1 MNDDFVAICAS
12 AIVLVGL
19 IVSAAIGIPKYK
31 VWQADYAGK
40 AKLIEANQ
48 TKQIQITEAKA
59 KKESAV
65 YEAQAEI
72 ERAKGVAQAN
82 QIIGGS
88 LKGNHEYLM
97 YLYIQTMENTQN
109 QVIYVPT
116 EGSLPILEAG
126 RFSRSI
132 K

>member
-1 MNDDFVAICAS
+1 M
-12 AIVLVGL
+12 
-19 IVSAAIGIPKYK
+19 
-31 VWQADYAGK
+31 
-40 AKLIEANQ
+40 IEANQ
-48 TKQIQITEAKA
+48 IKQIQVTEAKA
-59 KKESAV
+59 KKESAI

-72 ERAKGVAQAN
+72 ERAKGVAEAN
-82 QIIGGS
+82 QIIGRS

-97 YLYIQTMENTQN
+97 YLYIQTMENTHN

>member
-1 MNDDFVAICAS
+1 MDDFVAGCIGFM
-12 AIVLVGL
+12 IFVGL
-19 IVSAAIGIPKYK
+19 VISAAFGIPKYL
-31 VWQADYAGK
+31 VWQAEYSGR

-48 TKQIQITEAKA
+48 IKQIQVTEAKA
-59 KKESAV
+59 KKESAT

-82 QIIGGS
+82 QIIGSS
-88 LKGNHEYLM
+88 LRGNHEYLM
-97 YLYIQTMENTQN
+97 YLYIQTMENTHN

-126 RFSRSI
+126 RFSKSI

>member
-1 MNDDFVAICAS
+1 MDDFVTGCITFVV
-12 AIVLVGL
+12 IVGL
-19 IVSAAIGIPKYK
+19 IVGVAFGIPRYQ
-31 VWQADYAGK
+31 VWQAEYSGK

-48 TKQIQITEAKA
+48 TKQIQVTEAKA
-59 KKESAV
+59 KKESAI

-72 ERAKGVAQAN
+72 ERAKGVAEAN

-97 YLYIQTMENTQN
+97 YLYIQTMENTHN

>member
-1 MNDDFVAICAS
+1 MDDFVAGCVSFI
-12 AIVLVGL
+12 L
-19 IVSAAIGIPKYK
+19 IVALVAGAAFGIPRYK
-31 VWQADYAGK
+31 VWQGQYSGK

-48 TKQIQITEAKA
+48 TKQIQVTEAKA
-59 KKESAV
+59 KKESAT

-82 QIIGGS
+82 QIIGSS

>member
-1 MNDDFVAICAS
+1 MDDFVMFITGTV
-12 AIVLVGL
+12 IVVGL
-19 IVSAAIGIPKYK
+19 ILGAAFGIPKYK
-31 VWQADYAGK
+31 VWQADYVGR

-48 TKQIQITEAKA
+48 TKQIQVTEAKA

-65 YEAQAEI
+65 YEAEAEV

-82 QIIGGS
+82 QIIGDS

-97 YLYIQTMENTQN
+97 YLYIQTMENTHN
-109 QVIYVPT
+109 QVVYIPT

-126 RFSRSI
+126 RFNASM
-132 K
+132 KK

>member
-1 MNDDFVAICAS
+1 MDEFIAFIIGTAI
-12 AIVLVGL
+12 IVGL
-19 IVSAAIGIPKYK
+19 ILGAAFGIPKYR
-31 VWQADYAGK
+31 VWQADYAGR

-48 TKQIQITEAKA
+48 TKQIQVTEAKA
-59 KKESAV
+59 KKESAI
-65 YEAQAEI
+65 YEAEAEV

-88 LKGNHEYLM
+88 LRGNHEYLM
-97 YLYIQTMENTQN
+97 YLYIQTMEDTQN

-126 RFSRSI
+126 RFSASM
-132 K
+132 KK